1 MQSVRTKTKERVLQ
15 YNTDLFILKHQIQME
30 NLNLNL
36 KSKMEQKM
44 TLLNFRIRY
53 VISNV
58 RNS

>member
-30 NLNLNL
+30 NLNL
-36 KSKMEQKM
+36 KSKMEQKI

>member
-44 TLLNFRIRY
+44 TLLNLKLH
-53 VISNV
+53 NV
-58 RNS
+58 F

>member
-36 KSKMEQKM
+36 KSKMEQNI